1 MWAFFCCDIGKPL
14 IPHCRQIFSHLL
26 TTVKMIALYHA
37 YFGIREITVEEY
49 YGHTL
54 ASPGTSDILSKNC
67 GGDNY
72 TINLILIQI
81 LQEIVDIICRR

>member
-54 ASPGTSDILSKNC
+54 ASPGTSDILS
-67 GGDNY
+67 
-72 TINLILIQI
+72 NLILIQI